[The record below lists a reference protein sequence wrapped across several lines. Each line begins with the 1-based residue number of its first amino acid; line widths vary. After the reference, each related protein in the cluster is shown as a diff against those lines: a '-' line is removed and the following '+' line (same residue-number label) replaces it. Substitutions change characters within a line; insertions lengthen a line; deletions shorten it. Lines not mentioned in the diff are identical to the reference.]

1 MVEQHLQQEW
11 QEYLADEESGAQ
23 AAYLYEQGTV
33 RPAGDMW
40 RPEMAL
46 AVQRG
51 ETVAL
56 SESGP
61 VRDRPDPSTSLRVT
75 GSTSLRVTGQ
85 KPDMGPL
92 SEPAQAALA
101 IPLILRGQV
110 IGAMDFYDTD
120 QPRRWSS
127 DDIALVES
135 VADQV
140 ALAVEN
146 ARAYA
151 ELQKTAERLKE
162 LDRLKSQ
169 FLANMSHELRTPL
182 NSIIGFSRVILK
194 GVDGALTDLQRTD
207 LQAVYDSGQH
217 LLSLINNILDI
228 SKIQAGRME
237 ISIEDVDLRDIIKG
251 IMSTAIAL
259 VKDKPIE
266 LQQAI
271 APDVPTIRVD
281 ARRIRQVLLNL
292 VGNAANFTEKGFIRV
307 EAKTTQRPF
316 DFAQGDVPFP
326 TEVMISVADS
336 GIGIRP
342 DQQERIF
349 EPFTQI
355 DGSSTRR
362 AGGTGLGLSISKSFV
377 EMHGGRIWVESEL
390 GQGSTFYV
398 TLPIQAPPQVLEE
411 VSQEQAEAELGAD
424 QRLVLSVDDDEGVI
438 TLFRRYLSKRGYRVI
453 GLTDSRVVVEKAR
466 QLKPLAITLDV
477 MMPNKD
483 GWQVI
488 QELKA
493 DPDTRHIPVIMCTI
507 VSEKEYGLSMGAA
520 DYLVK
525 PILEDE
531 LVAALERLDRRAGR
545 HLVLVV
551 DDQEESRNL
560 LRRVIESQP
569 GYEVIE
575 ASGGQEAIT
584 LVRQV
589 HPHVIVLD
597 LMMPDV
603 DGFAVLEAIKTD
615 KATRSIPIIVV
626 TAKDLTQE
634 ERDRL
639 NRGVEALL
647 QKGLF
652 EQQELLADV
661 AAALEQIVNSE

>member
-1 MVEQHLQQEW
+1 
-11 QEYLADEESGAQ
+11 
-23 AAYLYEQGTV
+23 
-33 RPAGDMW
+33 
-40 RPEMAL
+40 
-46 AVQRG
+46 
-51 ETVAL
+51 
-56 SESGP
+56 
-61 VRDRPDPSTSLRVT
+61 
-75 GSTSLRVTGQ
+75 
-85 KPDMGPL
+85 
-92 SEPAQAALA
+92 
-101 IPLILRGQV
+101 
-110 IGAMDFYDTD
+110 
-120 QPRRWSS
+120 
-127 DDIALVES
+127 
-135 VADQV
+135 
-140 ALAVEN
+140 
-146 ARAYA
+146 
-151 ELQKTAERLKE
+151 
-162 LDRLKSQ
+162 
-169 FLANMSHELRTPL
+169 
-182 NSIIGFSRVILK
+182 
-194 GVDGALTDLQRTD
+194 
-207 LQAVYDSGQH
+207 
-217 LLSLINNILDI
+217 
-228 SKIQAGRME
+228 
-237 ISIEDVDLRDIIKG
+237 
-251 IMSTAIAL
+251 
-259 VKDKPIE
+259 
-266 LQQAI
+266 
-271 APDVPTIRVD
+271 
-281 ARRIRQVLLNL
+281 VLLNL

-307 EAKTTQRPF
+307 EAKTTPS
-316 DFAQGDVPFP
+316 
-326 TEVMISVADS
+326 EVMISVADS

-569 GYEVIE
+569 GYEVVE
-575 ASGGQEAIT
+575 ATGGQEAIT

-589 HPHVIVLD
+589 QPHVIVLD

-615 KATRSIPIIVV
+615 EATRSIPIIVV

-661 AAALEQIVNSE
+661 AAALEQIANGE